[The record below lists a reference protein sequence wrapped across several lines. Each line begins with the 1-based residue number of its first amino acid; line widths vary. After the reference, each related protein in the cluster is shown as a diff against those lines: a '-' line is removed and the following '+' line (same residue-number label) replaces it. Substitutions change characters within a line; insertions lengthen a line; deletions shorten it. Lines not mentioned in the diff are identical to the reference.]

1 MDGPVKITKV
11 GAEVKSSPPILEG
24 NSRKPRTK
32 TVRSFPKGILKP
44 VRDPSKQPPIK
55 RGKTTVRIRFESNKK
70 HPKLTRKQK
79 NRKLKE
85 LGIGGNLPDN
95 LKDEVLK
102 AGMEAGLISR

>member
-1 MDGPVKITKV
+1 MEAVKITKV
-11 GAEVKSSPPILEG
+11 GAEPKILIPKLE
-24 NSRKPRTK
+24 SKKPK
-32 TVRSFPKGILKP
+32 TIRSFPKGILKP
-44 VRDPSKQPPIK
+44 VRNPSKQPPIK

-85 LGIGGNLPDN
+85 LRIGENLPDN

-102 AGMEAGLISR
+102 AAIQAGLISR